1 MQKNRPLKDFT
12 SSNQGLVLILVGLW
26 LFALS
31 SFGLTFFSLQRI
43 ASVESSKL
51 PLKLKYIWPK
61 NVKKIVDYVIEND
74 MHVTNDDRA
83 VLIKTE
89 LMRFDTTDVF
99 YIMVYDNKGE
109 TESNSFY
116 GNAEQYITSYNPGKC
131 NIVIYRSHYWRS
143 TSKRAKNNIENEV
156 KIICAEELK
165 KQPDGL
171 ENLIKNIEDARF
183 IGLIEKNRAV
193 SIRSANSFGRARGPG
208 WWNKCLEVY
217 PDTKKLTG
225 KQFILIVGFK

>member
-89 LMRFDTTDVF
+89 LMRFDTT
-99 YIMVYDNKGE
+99 
-109 TESNSFY
+109 
-116 GNAEQYITSYNPGKC
+116 
-131 NIVIYRSHYWRS
+131 
-143 TSKRAKNNIENEV
+143 
-156 KIICAEELK
+156 
-165 KQPDGL
+165 QPDGL